1 MAGQKKAPGAE
12 RERLEQAARGEAAW
26 RRFGPYLTDRQ
37 WGTVREDYSSSGDA
51 WGAFPHEHARSRA
64 YRWGEDGLLGICD
77 DQGFL
82 CFALALWNEKD
93 PILKERLFGVANP
106 EGNHGE
112 DVKELYYYLDAT
124 PTASY
129 LRALYKYPQAAFPY
143 DRLLAEN
150 RRRSKTEP
158 EYELLDTGV
167 FEGDRYFDVFVAY
180 AKAAPDDILVRITAH
195 NRGPDA
201 APLHLLPTLW
211 FRNTWSWKGGVEAG
225 IPRPSLRRATKDRVT
240 AEHDRLGRLHLV
252 AAVGAGKAEGPR
264 WIFTENET
272 NAARLYGSANA
283 TRYVKDGFHELL
295 VAKREDA
302 VHPEAGT
309 KAAAHF
315 RADVPAGKAVEI
327 RLRLTP
333 REATR
338 AALGEGFDEVF
349 AARQKETDELY
360 ARMARAEDAATLRQ
374 AMAGM
379 IWSKQ
384 LYYYVVRDWLE
395 GDPIFPPPPER
406 KLGRNARWKHLYA
419 RDVISMPDKW
429 EFPWFAA
436 WDLAFHTV
444 PLSLVDPEFARSQ
457 LELMLREWYQAPSGQ
472 LPAYEYDFGDVNPPV
487 HAWACRKVFTWG
499 ARSTG
504 AEPDVDFLRR
514 VYPKLL
520 MNFTWWVNR
529 KDPEG
534 NNLFTGGFLGLDNI
548 GVFDRNMVLPGGAR
562 LEQTDATTWMAFY
575 CNEMLAITLTLA
587 RHDPAYAGMAST
599 FLQHFAQISEALNG
613 PGGLWDEEAGFYHD
627 AVRLGDR
634 TLPLK
639 ARSLVGLLPL
649 VGAVVLQGGPGLERV
664 RDRLLELA
672 DRFPWFR
679 DQLRGPVDK
688 PGPDGRPVPTFLL
701 SLAPRGRAERLL
713 RAMFDERE
721 FLSPHGIR
729 SMSRIHLDR
738 PYVLEAAGQRFE
750 VSYLPGESDSYMFG
764 GNSNWRGPVWM
775 PLNALFVEALWT
787 YHQFYGDDLQ
797 IEVPTG
803 SGQRMSCGAAALAL
817 ADRLLGLFRPDARGR
832 RPCHGEE
839 RRYAEDPHWKDLI
852 LFNEYFHGETGRGCG
867 ASHQTGWTGLAAA
880 LAALRAEVRRA

>member
-1 MAGQKKAPGAE
+1 M
-12 RERLEQAARGEAAW
+12 
-26 RRFGPYLTDRQ
+26 
-37 WGTVREDYSSSGDA
+37 
-51 WGAFPHEHARSRA
+51 ARSRA

-82 CFALALWNEKD
+82 CLALALWNERD
-93 PILKERLFGVANP
+93 ALLKERLFGLANP

-129 LRALYKYPQAAFPY
+129 LKALYKYPQAAFPY
-143 DRLLAEN
+143 DQLVAEN
-150 RRRSKTEP
+150 RRRGKGDP

-167 FEGDRYFDVFVAY
+167 FDGDRYFDVFVEY
-180 AKAAPDDILVRITAH
+180 AKAAPDDLLVRITAH
-195 NRGPDA
+195 NRGPDR

-211 FRNTWSWKGGVEAG
+211 FRNTWSWQGGVEAG
-225 IPRPSLRRATKDRVT
+225 IPRPSLRLAGKDGVT
-240 AEHDRLGRLHLV
+240 AEHERLGRLHLV

-264 WIFTENET
+264 WLFTENET

-283 TRYVKDGFHELL
+283 TAHVKDGFHDLL
-295 VAKREDA
+295 VARRADA

-309 KAAAHF
+309 KCAAHF
-315 RADVPAGKAVEI
+315 RADLPPGGSVEL
-327 RLRLTP
+327 RLRLSP
-333 REATR
+333 RQRTR
-338 AALGEGFDEVF
+338 ASGLGEGFEEVF
-349 AARQKETDELY
+349 AARRKEADELY
-360 ARMARAEDAATLRQ
+360 ARMARPEDAATLRQ
-374 AMAGM
+374 ALAGM

-384 LYYYVVRDWLE
+384 LYYYVVRDWLT

-406 KLGRNARWKHLYA
+406 ARGRNARWKHVFA
-419 RDVISMPDKW
+419 RDVISMPDTW

-444 PLSLVDPEFARSQ
+444 PLSLVDPEFARGQ

-472 LPAYEYDFGDVNPPV
+472 LAAYEYDFGDVNPPV
-487 HAWACRKVFTWG
+487 HAWACRRVFTWG
-499 ARSTG
+499 ARSA
-504 AEPDVDFLRR
+504 AEPEIDFLQR

-529 KDPEG
+529 KDPAGES
-534 NNLFTGGFLGLDNI
+534 LFTGGFLGLDNI

-562 LEQTDATTWMAFY
+562 LEQADATAWMAFY

-587 RHDPAYAGMAST
+587 RHDPDYAGMAST
-599 FLQHFAQISEALNG
+599 FVQHFAQISEALNG
-613 PGGLWDEEAGFYHD
+613 PDGLWDEEAGFYHD

-639 ARSLVGLLPL
+639 VRSLVGLLPL
-649 VGAVVLQGGPGLERV
+649 VGAVMLQGGPELAEARK
-664 RDRLLELA
+664 RLLELA

-679 DQLRGPVDK
+679 NQVQGPVER

-701 SLAPRGRAERLL
+701 TLVPRERVERLL
-713 RAMFDERE
+713 RPMLDERE
-721 FLSPHGIR
+721 FLSPYGLR
-729 SMSRIHLDR
+729 SMSRIHLEH

-750 VSYLPGESDSYMFG
+750 VRYLPGESDSYMFG

-787 YHQFYGDDLQ
+787 YHQFYGDELQ
-797 IEVPTG
+797 VELPTG
-803 SGQRMSCGAAALAL
+803 SGRRVSCGAAALEL
-817 ADRLLGLFRPDARGR
+817 ADRLLRLFRPDADGR
-832 RPCHGEE
+832 RPCHGGE
-839 RRYAEDPHWKDLI
+839 RRYAEDPHWKELI
-852 LFNEYFHGETGRGCG
+852 LFNEYFHGDTGRGCG

-880 LAALRAEVRRA
+880 LAALRAEVRRG